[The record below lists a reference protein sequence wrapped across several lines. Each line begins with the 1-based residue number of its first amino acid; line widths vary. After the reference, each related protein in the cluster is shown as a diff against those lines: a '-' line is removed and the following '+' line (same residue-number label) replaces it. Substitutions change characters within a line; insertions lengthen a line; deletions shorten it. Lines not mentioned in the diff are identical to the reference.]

1 MTVFWKQS
9 SKIAEV
15 QDGISEIEQQYFKGI
30 GQSLFNRAAKFLK
43 VLRKQTAVF
52 QTEFQKQRS
61 SIAFQRFSEIK
72 GQYLNVK
79 CCILRVTDK
88 ATVF

>member
-52 QTEFQKQRS
+52 QT
-61 SIAFQRFSEIK
+61 
-72 GQYLNVK
+72 
-79 CCILRVTDK
+79 
-88 ATVF
+88 